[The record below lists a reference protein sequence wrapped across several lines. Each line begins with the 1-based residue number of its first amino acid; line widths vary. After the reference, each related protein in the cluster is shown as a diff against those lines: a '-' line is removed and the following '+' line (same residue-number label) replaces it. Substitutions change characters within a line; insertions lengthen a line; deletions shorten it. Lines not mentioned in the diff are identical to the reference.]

1 MTYLQCLPDPAIVT
15 KEDCEKIHEII
26 GRLSLNGKIKID
38 AVPSNFKQYSAPENH
53 RKYFFYMRPERNDGF
68 ELSQPEREMILNV
81 CGNEHEKQL
90 MENCIYTY
98 RHNGIQEV
106 RTFYRSGKS
115 SMEKRYEAWLR
126 RVEQARKRRLEKR
139 LKLEAEKAGSQEEP
153 AEELPDKIGNAA

>member
-1 MTYLQCLPDPAIVT
+1 MTYLQCLPDPAIVS

-26 GRLSLNGKIKID
+26 GRLSLNGNIKID

-98 RHNGIQEV
+98 GHNGIQEV
-106 RTFYRSGKS
+106 RTFYR
-115 SMEKRYEAWLR
+115 
-126 RVEQARKRRLEKR
+126 
-139 LKLEAEKAGSQEEP
+139 
-153 AEELPDKIGNAA
+153 

>member
-1 MTYLQCLPDPAIVT
+1 MTYLQCLPDPAIVS

-53 RKYFFYMRPERNDGF
+53 RKYLFYMRPERNDGF

-98 RHNGIQEV
+98 GHNGIQEV

-115 SMEKRYEAWLR
+115 SMEKRYEAWFR

>member
-1 MTYLQCLPDPAIVT
+1 MTYLQCLPDPAIVS

-68 ELSQPEREMILNV
+68 ELS
-81 CGNEHEKQL
+81 
-90 MENCIYTY
+90 YTY
-98 RHNGIQEV
+98 GHNGIQEV

-126 RVEQARKRRLEKR
+126 RVEKARKRRLEKR